1 MTSHDLL
8 PLDQRLNI
16 DLVRSLLTTTEVG
29 QNLHYLVQT
38 TSTMDDARRLAED
51 GAPHGTV
58 VVADEQTAGRGTKGR
73 IWVSPPGQ
81 SIHTT
86 LVVRPTIE
94 QLKRLSIVSP
104 VATTDAVR
112 ETTPLQPTIKWP
124 NDIQMENR
132 KMGGILIEADWGA
145 GQPHYALV
153 GIGLNVNFDPAPW
166 ASLIDRPATSLMIEL
181 DAQQEREPV
190 FAALL
195 NAFERRFNQAESQ
208 ELHET
213 WISRLN
219 TLYKE
224 VTVTLTTGEAVLGT
238 AIGVDEA
245 GALILETA
253 RRSASNLHRRRGH
266 LTRDHKSSV
275 GRSWMSRRRIR
286 AGPTK
291 SAS

>member
-1 MTSHDLL
+1 MPDHDLL
-8 PLDQRLNI
+8 PPDLRLDI
-16 DLVRSLLTTTEVG
+16 DLVRSLLNTSEFG
-29 QNLHYLVQT
+29 NNLHYLVQT
-38 TSTMDDARRLAED
+38 TSTMDDARRLADD

-73 IWVSPPGQ
+73 IWVSPSGQ

-86 LVVRPTIE
+86 LIVRPTIE

-124 NDIQMENR
+124 NDIQMEHR

-166 ASLIDRPATSLMIEL
+166 ATEIDRPATSLMIEL
-181 DAQQEREPV
+181 GARQQREPV

-195 NAFERRFNQAESQ
+195 NAFEQRFNQAESP
-208 ELHET
+208 ELHEAWT
-213 WISRLN
+213 SRLD
-219 TLYKE
+219 TLGQK
-224 VTVTLTTGEAVLGT
+224 VTVTLANGEAIRGT
-238 AIGVDEA
+238 AVEVDEA
-245 GALILETA
+245 GALILETEEGQQRTFIA
-253 RRSASNLHRRRGH
+253 GEVTLRAAT
-266 LTRDHKSSV
+266 TRQ
-275 GRSWMSRRRIR
+275 
-286 AGPTK
+286 
-291 SAS
+291 

>member
-1 MTSHDLL
+1 MSSHDLL
-8 PLDQRLNI
+8 PPDQRLNI

-86 LVVRPTIE
+86 LIVRPTIE

-124 NDIQMENR
+124 NDIQMQNR

-145 GQPHYALV
+145 GQPHYALI

-181 DAQQEREPV
+181 DARQEREPI

-219 TLYKE
+219 TLHKE
-224 VTVTLTTGEAVLGT
+224 VTVTLTTGEAVQGT

-253 RRSASNLHRRRGH
+253 DGQRR
-266 LTRDHKSSV
+266 TF
-275 GRSWMSRRRIR
+275 I
-286 AGPTK
+286 AGEVTLRETTDPQ
-291 SAS
+291 

>member
-8 PLDQRLNI
+8 PPDQRLDI
-16 DLVRSLLTTTEVG
+16 DQVRSLLTTKEVG

-86 LVVRPTIE
+86 LIVRPTIE

-124 NDIQMENR
+124 NDIQMKNR

-181 DAQQEREPV
+181 DARQEREPV

-195 NAFERRFNQAESQ
+195 NAFEHRFNQAESQ
-208 ELHET
+208 QLHET
-213 WISRLN
+213 WIARLN
-219 TLYKE
+219 TLHKE
-224 VTVTLTTGEAVLGT
+224 VTVTLTTGEAVQGT

-245 GALILETA
+245 GALILETEDRQ
-253 RRSASNLHRRRGH
+253 RRSF
-266 LTRDHKSSV
+266 
-275 GRSWMSRRRIR
+275 I
-286 AGPTK
+286 AGEVTLRETTDPQ
-291 SAS
+291 